1 MAKVEICSWRR
12 SGRDA
17 LDKDINLTLLLQQQ
31 WLTNEQSRLILQ
43 QVGPK
48 LKWGLSPPDA
58 PLTFTTVWT
67 KCIPVIR
74 RCVHKV
80 EVSIVSL
87 CHDAQ
92 PVIYMSFMMQTA

>member
-48 LKWGLSPPDA
+48 LKWGLNPLMHPSPS
-58 PLTFTTVWT
+58 PLFGLSAS
-67 KCIPVIR
+67 P
-74 RCVHKV
+74 
-80 EVSIVSL
+80 
-87 CHDAQ
+87 
-92 PVIYMSFMMQTA
+92 